1 MRITILVSSIC
12 VLISPWLFCQ
22 STEGGNLTVYIDCES
37 CDINYIKGE
46 INAVNYTLDA
56 LRAQVHVLV
65 SSRRLDTGGRTYIF
79 DFIGREAFEGDRF
92 TMDLLIDPQNT
103 NLERNERMV
112 KTLTAGLAVFLA
124 QNGTEVSIQLPEVSS
139 PDSTE
144 AGAEGS
150 DGGGT
155 QKKGFFNQWVYELNS
170 SMNLDRESNRRT
182 LDLRYG
188 GGMNYITDQW
198 RIRLTPSF
206 FYQERFVR
214 SDDQDI
220 AFIRR
225 TNNISSAIIKSLS
238 AHWSAGVFLSWGQNT
253 YANIRNSYSVAPAVE
268 YSVFPYKDA
277 ITKEFTFAYRVGFS
291 DNHYL
296 EETIFFKLSER
307 LVRQALDIRLNIRQR
322 WGDARIEL
330 SGAALVNDP
339 KKNRLNMD
347 ASVSMRVVKGLS
359 FSLGGSY
366 DVVNDQLSLP
376 RGDATLEEILLGQRQ
391 LATNFQSGVNFG
403 MRYTFGALYNNIV
416 NTRL

>member
-1 MRITILVSSIC
+1 MSLA
-12 VLISPWLFCQ
+12 PWLFSQ
-22 STEGGNLTVYIDCES
+22 PMADKNITVYIDCES
-37 CDINYIKGE
+37 CDINYIKRE

-112 KTLTAGLAVFLA
+112 TALTAGLAVFLA
-124 QNGTEVSIQLPEVSS
+124 QNGTKVSVQLPKAS
-139 PDSTE
+139 PADSTE
-144 AGAEGS
+144 AGAAE
-150 DGGGT
+150 GGGET
-155 QKKGFFNQWVYELNS
+155 PRKKGFFSQWVYELSS

-214 SDDQDI
+214 SDEQDI
-220 AFIRR
+220 TFIRR
-225 TNNISSAIIKSLS
+225 TNNVSSAVIKSLS
-238 AHWSAGVFLSWGQNT
+238 AHWSAGVFLNWGQNT
-253 YANIRNSYSVAPAVE
+253 YTNIQNNYSVAPAVE
-268 YSVFPYKDA
+268 YSIFPYKDA
-277 ITKEFTFAYRVGFS
+277 ITKEFTLAYRIGFS

-307 LVRQALDIRLNIRQR
+307 LVRQALDIRLNIRER

-330 SGAALVNDP
+330 SGAALVNDM

-376 RGDATLEEILLGQRQ
+376 RGNATLEEILLGQRQ

-403 MRYTFGALYNNIV
+403 LRYTFGALYNNIV

>member
-1 MRITILVSSIC
+1 MSLA
-12 VLISPWLFCQ
+12 PWLFSQ
-22 STEGGNLTVYIDCES
+22 PMADKNITVYIDCES
-37 CDINYIKGE
+37 CDINYIKRE

-112 KTLTAGLAVFLA
+112 TALTAGLAVFLA
-124 QNGTEVSIQLPEVSS
+124 QNGTEVSVQLPKAS
-139 PDSTE
+139 PADSTE
-144 AGAEGS
+144 AGAAE
-150 DGGGT
+150 GGGET
-155 QKKGFFNQWVYELNS
+155 PCKKGFFSQWVYELSS

-214 SDDQDI
+214 SDEQDI
-220 AFIRR
+220 TFIRR
-225 TNNISSAIIKSLS
+225 TNNVSSAVIKSLS
-238 AHWSAGVFLSWGQNT
+238 AHWSAGVFLNWGQNT
-253 YANIRNSYSVAPAVE
+253 YTNIQNNYSVAPAVE
-268 YSVFPYKDA
+268 YSIFPYKDA
-277 ITKEFTFAYRVGFS
+277 ITKEFTLAYRIGFS

-307 LVRQALDIRLNIRQR
+307 LVRQALDIRLNIRER

-330 SGAALVNDP
+330 SGAALVNDM

-376 RGDATLEEILLGQRQ
+376 RGNATLEEILLGQRQ

-403 MRYTFGALYNNIV
+403 LRYTFGALYNNIV

>member
-1 MRITILVSSIC
+1 MRRFILVSGIC
-12 VLISPWLFCQ
+12 VFFSSWLLCQ
-22 STEGGNLTVYIDCES
+22 PMAGANLTVYIDCES

-46 INAVNYTLDA
+46 LNAVNYTLDA

-79 DFIGREAFEGDRF
+79 DFIGRETFEGDRF

-112 KTLTAGLAVFLA
+112 KALTAGLAVFLA
-124 QNGTEVSIQLPEVSS
+124 QNGTEVSIQLPAVSS

-150 DGGGT
+150 DEEHT
-155 QKKGFFNQWVYELNS
+155 PKKGFLNQWVYEVNS

-188 GGMNYITDQW
+188 GGMNYITEQW

-214 SDDQDI
+214 SEEQDI
-220 AFIRR
+220 TFIRR
-225 TNNISSAIIKSLS
+225 SNNVSSAIIKSLN
-238 AHWSAGVFLSWGQNT
+238 AHWSAGIFLNWGQNT
-253 YANIRNSYSVAPAVE
+253 YTNIQNSYSVAPAVE
-268 YSVFPYKDA
+268 YSIFPYKDA
-277 ITKEFTFAYRVGFS
+277 ITKEFTFAYRLGFS
-291 DNHYL
+291 DNAYL
-296 EETIFFKLSER
+296 EETIFFKLSEQ
-307 LVRQALDIRLNIRQR
+307 LVRQVIDIRLNIRER

-330 SGAALVNDP
+330 SGAALVNDL

-391 LATNFQSGVNFG
+391 LATNFQSAVNFG
-403 MRYTFGALYNNIV
+403 LRYTFGALYNNIV

>member
-1 MRITILVSSIC
+1 MSLA
-12 VLISPWLFCQ
+12 PWLFSQ
-22 STEGGNLTVYIDCES
+22 PLADKNITVYIDCES
-37 CDINYIKGE
+37 CDINYIKRE

-112 KTLTAGLAVFLA
+112 TALTAGLAVFLA
-124 QNGTEVSIQLPEVSS
+124 QNGTKVSVQLPKAS
-139 PDSTE
+139 PADSTE
-144 AGAEGS
+144 AGAAE
-150 DGGGT
+150 GGGET
-155 QKKGFFNQWVYELNS
+155 PRKKGFFSQWVYELSS

-214 SDDQDI
+214 SDEQDI
-220 AFIRR
+220 TFIRR
-225 TNNISSAIIKSLS
+225 TNNVSSAVIKSLS
-238 AHWSAGVFLSWGQNT
+238 AHWSAGVFLNWGQNT
-253 YANIRNSYSVAPAVE
+253 YTNIQNNYSVAPAVE
-268 YSVFPYKDA
+268 YSIFPYKDA
-277 ITKEFTFAYRVGFS
+277 ITKEFTLAYRIGFS

-307 LVRQALDIRLNIRQR
+307 LVRQALDIRLNIRER

-330 SGAALVNDP
+330 SGAALVNDM

-376 RGDATLEEILLGQRQ
+376 RGNATLEEILLGQRQ

-403 MRYTFGALYNNIV
+403 LRYTFGALYNNIV

>member
-1 MRITILVSSIC
+1 MSLA
-12 VLISPWLFCQ
+12 PWLFSQ
-22 STEGGNLTVYIDCES
+22 PLADKNITVYIDCES
-37 CDINYIKGE
+37 CDINYIKRE

-112 KTLTAGLAVFLA
+112 TALTAGLAVFLA
-124 QNGTEVSIQLPEVSS
+124 QNGTKVSVQLPKAS
-139 PDSTE
+139 PADSTE
-144 AGAEGS
+144 AGAAE
-150 DGGGT
+150 GGGET
-155 QKKGFFNQWVYELNS
+155 PRKKGFFSQWVYELSS

-214 SDDQDI
+214 SDEQDI
-220 AFIRR
+220 TFIRR
-225 TNNISSAIIKSLS
+225 TNNVSSAVIKSLS
-238 AHWSAGVFLSWGQNT
+238 AHWSAGVFLNWGQNT
-253 YANIRNSYSVAPAVE
+253 YTNIRNNYSVAPAVE
-268 YSVFPYKDA
+268 YSIFPYKDA
-277 ITKEFTFAYRVGFS
+277 ITKEFTLAYRIGFS

-307 LVRQALDIRLNIRQR
+307 LVRQALDIRLNIRER

-330 SGAALVNDP
+330 SGAALVNDM

-376 RGDATLEEILLGQRQ
+376 RGNATLEEILLGQRQ

-403 MRYTFGALYNNIV
+403 LRYTFGALYNNIV

>member
-1 MRITILVSSIC
+1 MSLA
-12 VLISPWLFCQ
+12 PWLFSQ
-22 STEGGNLTVYIDCES
+22 PMADKNITVYIDCES
-37 CDINYIKGE
+37 CDINYIKRE

-112 KTLTAGLAVFLA
+112 TALTAGLAVFLA
-124 QNGTEVSIQLPEVSS
+124 QNGTEVSVQLPKAS
-139 PDSTE
+139 PADSTE
-144 AGAEGS
+144 AGAAE
-150 DGGGT
+150 GGGET
-155 QKKGFFNQWVYELNS
+155 PRKKGFFSQWVYELSS

-214 SDDQDI
+214 SDEQDI
-220 AFIRR
+220 TFIRR
-225 TNNISSAIIKSLS
+225 TNNVSSAVIKSLS
-238 AHWSAGVFLSWGQNT
+238 AHWSAGVFLNWGQNT
-253 YANIRNSYSVAPAVE
+253 YTNIQNNYSVAPAVE
-268 YSVFPYKDA
+268 YSIFPYKDA
-277 ITKEFTFAYRVGFS
+277 ITKEFTLAYRIGFS

-307 LVRQALDIRLNIRQR
+307 LVRQALDIRLNIRER

-330 SGAALVNDP
+330 SGAALVNDM

-376 RGDATLEEILLGQRQ
+376 RGNATLEEILLGQRQ

-403 MRYTFGALYNNIV
+403 LRYTFGALYNNIV

>member
-1 MRITILVSSIC
+1 MRRFILISSIC
-12 VLISPWLFCQ
+12 VWVAPWLFCQ
-22 STEGGNLTVYIDCES
+22 PMADKNITVYIDCES
-37 CDINYIKGE
+37 CDINYIKRE

-112 KTLTAGLAVFLA
+112 TALTAGLAVFLA
-124 QNGTEVSIQLPEVSS
+124 QNGTKVSVQLPKAS
-139 PDSTE
+139 PADSTE
-144 AGAEGS
+144 AGAAE
-150 DGGGT
+150 GGGET
-155 QKKGFFNQWVYELNS
+155 PRKKGFFSQWVYELSS

-214 SDDQDI
+214 SDEQDI
-220 AFIRR
+220 TFIRR
-225 TNNISSAIIKSLS
+225 TNNVSSAVIKSLS
-238 AHWSAGVFLSWGQNT
+238 AHWSAGVFLNWGQNT
-253 YANIRNSYSVAPAVE
+253 YTNIQNNYSVAPAVE
-268 YSVFPYKDA
+268 YSIFPYKDA
-277 ITKEFTFAYRVGFS
+277 ITKEFTLAYRIGFS

-307 LVRQALDIRLNIRQR
+307 LVRQALDIRLNIRER

-330 SGAALVNDP
+330 SGAALVNDM

-376 RGDATLEEILLGQRQ
+376 RGNATLEEILLGQRQ

-403 MRYTFGALYNNIV
+403 LRYTFGALYNNIV

>member
-1 MRITILVSSIC
+1 MRRFILISSIC
-12 VLISPWLFCQ
+12 AWVAPWLFSQ
-22 STEGGNLTVYIDCES
+22 PTADKHITVYIDCES

-46 INAVNYTLDA
+46 ISAVNYTLDA

-79 DFIGREAFEGDRF
+79 DFIGRQAFDGDRF

-103 NLERNERMV
+103 NLERNERMA

-124 QNGTEVSIQLPEVSS
+124 QNGTEVSVQLPKAR
-139 PDSTE
+139 PADSTE
-144 AGAEGS
+144 AGAAESSG
-150 DGGGT
+150 DT
-155 QKKGFFNQWVYELNS
+155 PRKKGFFSQWVYEVNS

-214 SDDQDI
+214 SDEQDI
-220 AFIRR
+220 TFIRR
-225 TNNISSAIIKSLS
+225 TNNVSSAVIKSLS
-238 AHWSAGVFLSWGQNT
+238 THWSAGIFLNWGQNT
-253 YANIRNSYSVAPAVE
+253 YANIQNNYSVAPAVE
-268 YSVFPYKDA
+268 YSIFPYKDA
-277 ITKEFTFAYRVGFS
+277 ITKEFTLAYRLGFS

-307 LVRQALDIRLNIRQR
+307 LVRQALDIRLNIRER

-330 SGAALVNDP
+330 SGAALVNDM

-359 FSLGGSY
+359 LSLGGSY

-403 MRYTFGALYNNIV
+403 LRYTFGALYNNIV